1 MGGNGRDR
9 LVGGTGAD
17 AFVFRRA
24 DLRGPGDVITDMTHH
39 DHIDLARID
48 ANVHQAGN
56 DAFAFVGAAEF
67 TGAGQL
73 RLHAGVLQGDVDGDG
88 VADLVLRLLRV
99 QDLAGMD
106 FTL

>member
-1 MGGNGRDR
+1 MGA
-9 LVGGTGAD
+9 TGWWA
-17 AFVFRRA
+17 A
-24 DLRGPGDVITDMTHH
+24 RGPMPLSYDGPICV
-39 DHIDLARID
+39 ARRID

-73 RLHAGVLQGDVDGDG
+73 RFHAGVLQGDVDGDG

-106 FTL
+106 ITL